1 MSERSSRLKDLSPQ
15 VRGALWMMASA
26 AAFSAMTAL
35 IRPAAAE
42 MHPFQIVFFRNAI
55 GLVLLTPLIF
65 RSGIGVLRTARLP
78 YHLLRATCFLGA
90 MLCWFSAIPHIALV
104 DAITLNFTAPIFV
117 TVIAALVL
125 RERVR
130 IRRWTAIIVGFAGA
144 LVVLRPGFQEIPPA
158 AILVLGDALIWSVSA
173 AIIRFL
179 ARTDAMTTI
188 VAHMFIWVTPMS
200 LIPALFVWQDP
211 SWTALGWLFGLAAAS
226 TFGHVAITRAFT
238 LAEVSLL
245 MPFDYTRL
253 IFATAVGFFIFSEV
267 PDLWTLVGAAI
278 IIGAA
283 LYIAHREAQVAR
295 AAGRERA
302 AASGTPV

>member
-1 MSERSSRLKDLSPQ
+1 M
-15 VRGALWMMASA
+15 AASA
-26 AAFSAMTAL
+26 AAFSVMTAL

-42 MHPFQIVFFRNAI
+42 MHPFQIVFFRNAL
-55 GLVLLTPLIF
+55 GLVLLSPLIF
-65 RSGIGVLRTARLP
+65 RSGIGVLRTTRLP
-78 YHLLRATCFLGA
+78 LHILRATCFLAA

-117 TVIAALVL
+117 TILAAVIL

-130 IRRWTAIIVGFAGA
+130 IRRWTAVIVGFAGA
-144 LVVLRPGFQEIPPA
+144 LVVLRPGFQDISPA
-158 AILVLGDALIWSVSA
+158 AVLVLADALIWSVSA
-173 AIIRFL
+173 AIIRL
-179 ARTDAMTTI
+179 LSRTDVATTI

-211 SWTALGWLFGLAAAS
+211 SWEAMGWVFGLAAAS

-253 IFATAVGFFIFSEV
+253 IFAVIVGFFVFNEV
-267 PDLWTLVGAAI
+267 PDVWTLIGGAI
-278 IIGAA
+278 IVVAA
-283 LYIAHREAQVAR
+283 LYIAQREAQVAR
-295 AAGRERA
+295 TARRA
-302 AASGTPV
+302 NESIGEGPS